1 MTIDPI
7 IKPKYK
13 WKTERK
19 NDKKTVNAKLIEEN
33 TLKLKSIDEQWKQ
46 ILVPGI
52 YWYNHMKI
60 ILFIWGLWYFNT
72 GYKLCLKWY

>member
-33 TLKLKSIDEQWKQ
+33 TLKLKSIDDQ
-46 ILVPGI
+46 
-52 YWYNHMKI
+52 
-60 ILFIWGLWYFNT
+60 
-72 GYKLCLKWY
+72 